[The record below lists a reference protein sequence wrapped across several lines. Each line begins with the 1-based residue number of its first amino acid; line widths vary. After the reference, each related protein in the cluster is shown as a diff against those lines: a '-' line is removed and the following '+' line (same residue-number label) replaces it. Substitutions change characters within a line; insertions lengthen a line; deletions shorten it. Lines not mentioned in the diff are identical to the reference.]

1 MTAIRTA
8 ETRTITITLALADT
22 PDITTWQERST
33 VAPDSVEITY
43 QWAPDSHRPSYFR
56 IGFAG
61 AKVHGLRRLKS
72 GGVVQQEISVDYWP
86 GSAASQPPEWLAEL
100 IAEHMPP
107 EFTA

>member
-8 ETRTITITLALADT
+8 ETRTITLALADT

-43 QWAPDSHRPSYFR
+43 KWAPDGYRPSYFR
-56 IGFAG
+56 LGFTR
-61 AKVHGLRRLKS
+61 AKVRGLRRLKS
-72 GGVVQQEISVDYWP
+72 GGVGQQEISVDYWP
-86 GSAASQPPEWLAEL
+86 EGATSEPPEWLAEL